1 MAAAFIVS
9 TDEEVLPPGVMVL
22 GLKLQVNPAAG
33 AQESVIW
40 LLKPPTAADPMFS
53 VVDPPAPTV
62 TVGAE
67 RSREKSVPAVAAG
80 TNEPKSPLV
89 WLEPPA
95 VK

>member
-1 MAAAFIVS
+1 VAAAFIVS
-9 TDEEVLPPGVMVL
+9 SEEEALPPGLMVL

-40 LLKPPTAADPMFS
+40 LLKPPTPADPMFS
-53 VVDPPAPTV
+53 VVDPPALTV
-62 TVGAE
+62 TSGAE
-67 RSREKSVPAVAAG
+67 RFREKSVPAAEAG
-80 TNEPKSPLV
+80 MSEPNSPLV

>member
-9 TDEEVLPPGVMVL
+9 TDEEALPPGVMVL
-22 GLKLQVNPAAG
+22 GLKLHVSPAAG

-53 VVDPPAPTV
+53 VVDAPAV
-62 TVGAE
+62 TVALGAE
-67 RSREKSVPAVAAG
+67 RLREKSLPAAAAG
-80 TNEPKSPLV
+80 TGEPNSPLV